1 MRQGSASV
9 DIVSLILWVLNI
21 LSLLLIG
28 RALIS
33 WVDPGYNWSISRA
46 LYSATEPILQPIR
59 QVMPNTGM
67 FDFSTVVAII
77 LIQILSRLIVSSF

>member
-1 MRQGSASV
+1 V

>member
-1 MRQGSASV
+1 M
-9 DIVSLILWVLNI
+9 DIVSLVLWILNI

-46 LYSATEPILQPIR
+46 LYSATEPILSPIR
-59 QVMPNTGM
+59 QLMPNTGM
-67 FDFSTVVAII
+67 FDFSTVIAIV
-77 LIQILSRLIVSSF
+77 LIQVLSRLIVSSF

>member
-1 MRQGSASV
+1 MRQGNAFV